1 MGNNYRGGREGGT
14 HLHDGHG
21 LVSSVLGHGRT
32 LQKGEKI
39 PAIADTEEAKRVNH

>member
-21 LVSSVLGHGRT
+21 LVASVFGHGGA
-32 LQKGEKI
+32 LQVGEEV
-39 PAIADTEEAKRVNH
+39 PVGDETPEA